1 MSLSSA
7 TTTTVAEAASPTH
20 EVRPAADALDTAV
33 HAANTGSSS
42 CCRMTDQAAAA
53 GKSKKKD
60 LVCVT
65 GATGFV
71 ASWLI
76 KCLLADG
83 YTVRGTVRDPGN
95 CKAAAD

>member
-1 MSLSSA
+1 
-7 TTTTVAEAASPTH
+7 
-20 EVRPAADALDTAV
+20 
-33 HAANTGSSS
+33 
-42 CCRMTDQAAAA
+42 MTDQAAAA

-65 GATGFV
+65 GANGFV